1 MQENVGNCLTDEQKY
16 KERVEIKDK
25 EKQITRDFVN
35 NFPTNLL
42 KSITF
47 LHPMGV
53 CGQTFHHTEELS
65 AFY

>member
-1 MQENVGNCLTDEQKY
+1 MTNEQKY
-16 KERVEIKDK
+16 KERVEIKEKDK
-25 EKQITRDFVN
+25 EIVRDFVN

-53 CGQTFHHTEELS
+53 CG
-65 AFY
+65 